1 MKFSLLIK
9 LIKENKKCN
18 ITVTKYINDD
28 QNKIFINL
36 INKFS
41 ESSNKEAIIP
51 FINDEDLNILTTH
64 TWKIINIEF
73 ILTEQELLDY
83 YKTKENG
90 ANTLDIK
97 ENWPHISMTNIGI
110 PQFNLLLNKQILKT
124 FNSKYVYADL
134 LEKSVNLY
142 KQKILG
148 HIIEREQE
156 LQETK
161 TPQSIPE
168 KSKTILSKVQKSEC
182 RKTIISKATKKD
194 LYIKGFKPEFI
205 EQLSNNEKEY
215 ISELNQFKIK
225 LMMAEIEKKCS
236 TM

>member
-9 LIKENKKCN
+9 LIKENRKCN
-18 ITVTKYINDD
+18 ITVTKHINDD

-97 ENWPHISMTNIGI
+97 ENWPHISTTNIGI
-110 PQFNLLLNKQILKT
+110 PQFNLLLNKQIKAT
-124 FNSKYVYADL
+124 TNSKYIPIDQPH
-134 LEKSVNLY
+134 KIPY
-142 KQKILG
+142 KVPQE
-148 HIIEREQE
+148 HINKFFDNKMPPQ
-156 LQETK
+156 
-161 TPQSIPE
+161 PQSVPE

-182 RKTIISKATKKD
+182 RKIIISKATKKD
-194 LYIKGFKPEFI
+194 LYIKGFKPEFV
-205 EQLSNNEKEY
+205 EQLSNDEKEY